1 MSWTALYLVHSSTSV
16 KFVLSRNKFHLALE
30 SQFRIFF
37 FLKLPR
43 FFQKLSFQL
52 ILCII
57 LNPIKNLK
65 ILLVFQHWFPANFV
79 QEIEPEGSN
88 NGSAEDHELEATG
101 ATDLKPLG
109 DLQKG
114 SIDIVGKQI

>member
-1 MSWTALYLVHSSTSV
+1 M
-16 KFVLSRNKFHLALE
+16 
-30 SQFRIFF
+30 
-37 FLKLPR
+37 
-43 FFQKLSFQL
+43 
-52 ILCII
+52 
-57 LNPIKNLK
+57 
-65 ILLVFQHWFPANFV
+65 

-88 NGSAEDHELEATG
+88 NGSAEDNELEATG

>member
-1 MSWTALYLVHSSTSV
+1 M
-16 KFVLSRNKFHLALE
+16 
-30 SQFRIFF
+30 
-37 FLKLPR
+37 
-43 FFQKLSFQL
+43 
-52 ILCII
+52 
-57 LNPIKNLK
+57 
-65 ILLVFQHWFPANFV
+65 

-114 SIDIVGKQI
+114 SIDIVGKQINYRTRAFITLAYENWIKIKHEDFFELSSTRACSHRLELLE

>member
-1 MSWTALYLVHSSTSV
+1 MHY
-16 KFVLSRNKFHLALE
+16 
-30 SQFRIFF
+30 
-37 FLKLPR
+37 
-43 FFQKLSFQL
+43 
-52 ILCII
+52 

-65 ILLVFQHWFPANFV
+65 FLLYFQHWFPANFV

-88 NGSAEDHELEATG
+88 NGSAEDHELEGQSG